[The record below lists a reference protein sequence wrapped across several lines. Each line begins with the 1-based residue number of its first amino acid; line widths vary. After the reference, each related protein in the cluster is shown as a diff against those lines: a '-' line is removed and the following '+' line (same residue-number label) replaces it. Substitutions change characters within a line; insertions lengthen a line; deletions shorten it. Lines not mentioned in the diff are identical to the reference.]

1 MGKWSNTKQQAL
13 KILGSGAE
21 VPDMPDAYDKAL
33 AAWNKAAEEFL
44 AVRDQL
50 ESKVLGLDNANSAL
64 INAVQQF
71 RAKLEK
77 SDFKLDEK
85 KDAKKI
91 EQAQKMLLASLD
103 EGIKDFKTNDKTF
116 DELTRHLSQL
126 GNYKQS
132 ASSL

>member
-44 AVRDQL
+44 ALRDQL

-85 KDAKKI
+85 KDGKKI

-103 EGIKDFKTNDKTF
+103 DGIKDFKTNDKTF

-132 ASSL
+132 TSGL